1 MVDRYAPSAAPRDST
16 LPMAAIGFIVNTH
29 ASATFLV
36 IADYSASRPDIGF
49 FRLAPIIGRAL
60 SIMKQGALAITC
72 TEKND
77 EISSN
82 QTTHKTRASV
92 DTSENQGIGEGTRWI
107 EACRPAFENQV

>member
-1 MVDRYAPSAAPRDST
+1 
-16 LPMAAIGFIVNTH
+16 
-29 ASATFLV
+29 
-36 IADYSASRPDIGF
+36 
-49 FRLAPIIGRAL
+49 
-60 SIMKQGALAITC
+60 MKQGAAAITC

-92 DTSENQGIGEGTRWI
+92 DTSENQGIGEGTRRI